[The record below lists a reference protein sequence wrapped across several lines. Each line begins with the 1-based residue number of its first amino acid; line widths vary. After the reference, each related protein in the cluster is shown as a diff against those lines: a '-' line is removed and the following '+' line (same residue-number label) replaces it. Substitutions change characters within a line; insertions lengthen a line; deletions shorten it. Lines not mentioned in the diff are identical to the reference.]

1 MELII
6 QNGVV
11 LYFCSRF
18 FHVVFNI
25 EDRLISGKTVKQ
37 RGLYAAVLTARFL
50 EWDNLVVFIG
60 LVPFIISLNLFFR
73 NGPNSN
79 PLCSNHS
86 LRWRIF

>member
-11 LYFCSRF
+11 LYFWSRF

-60 LVPFIISLNLFFR
+60 LVPFIISLNLFF
-73 NGPNSN
+73 
-79 PLCSNHS
+79 
-86 LRWRIF
+86 